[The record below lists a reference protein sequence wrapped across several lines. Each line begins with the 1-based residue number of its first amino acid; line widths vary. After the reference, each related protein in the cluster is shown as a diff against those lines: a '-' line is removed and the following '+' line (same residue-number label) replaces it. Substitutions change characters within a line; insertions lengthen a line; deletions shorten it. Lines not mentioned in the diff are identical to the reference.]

1 MEFYQ
6 IGSVLIFF
14 GFRSEAGYE
23 GPNIYVRILLSL
35 RSTVP
40 AEQDYALHHLVK
52 ISHERG
58 DKYKVEAFPT
68 LAETLIEYA
77 LGVSSLFYNVRWEVD
92 YTEKKFD
99 LNTLDGINGTPD
111 ILQRIQSLKRIDTSD
126 ELEPEELAHKF
137 TKVNEAGLAL
147 RNLTTLEENAQ
158 YLSTLPQLR
167 DFLSIVLNLPSS
179 DRVTELKL
187 NVLDIAEEVTKY
199 WSMDV
204 SDPLYRSLLNQIETS
219 NDRGFIIRAL
229 RAICNTS
236 LEREAS
242 NQIRGVPV
250 SIIKRLFE
258 WLLLEDEE
266 LMKACLDF
274 LYQFVAIPDNVGLLI
289 ANAEKLSLPA
299 VMTQFGQLLQHR
311 IEEVTEKVLVHPAIP
326 PAPAKEIPVVPLE
339 LLNQF
344 LQCDEP
350 ERSNRWLK
358 SVVEENPESDITQI
372 ALWQAYQAAFSRFS
386 TPQKGLLVA
395 SDFIKNVSTVFA
407 GANAQVVTG
416 PSSKFIIKGI
426 QPRHVPIDAHGHTC
440 LQCKWKPPSQDVCS
454 KFFLTAADLYYHFL
468 GTHLGLSRGEDNHW
482 IPPNDSN
489 IETTSKLSDC
499 YWDACHHFSR
509 VGGSDHPPS
518 SGRLSR
524 HFRQHL
530 PYGSTKTPK
539 SPSSSQAHDE
549 EKNNNNNNKQQPP
562 YALVTSFTPEELE
575 LKPTPE
581 NFPLGRPAIYK
592 EIKYEITP
600 VDEHG
605 EPAGI
610 ALCALLVL
618 RNIARNLPE
627 ALFLLGGQTTTP
639 PNIENGAGGFE
650 VGVIQRE
657 DAVGSVE
664 AWMARLFAGLK
675 WPLVHLWAANRAVG
689 LYAYDILVLVG
700 KFQGF

>member
-1 MEFYQ
+1 MFWYQ
-6 IGSVLIFF
+6 
-14 GFRSEAGYE
+14 AGYE

-126 ELEPEELAHKF
+126 ELEPEELVHKF
-137 TKVNEAGLAL
+137 TKINEAGLAL

-204 SDPLYRSLLNQIETS
+204 SDPLYRSLLDQVETS
-219 NDRGFIIRAL
+219 NDRGLIIRSL

-236 LEREAS
+236 LECEGS
-242 NQIRGVPV
+242 NQIRGVPI
-250 SIIKRLFE
+250 SIIRRLFE

-274 LYQFVAIPDNVGLLI
+274 LYQFVAISDNVGLLI
-289 ANAEKLSLPA
+289 ANAEQLSLPA
-299 VMTQFGQLLQHR
+299 VMGQFSQLLQHG
-311 IEEVTEKVLVHPAIP
+311 IEEVTEKVLVHPAVP
-326 PAPAKEIPVVPLE
+326 PAPAQEIPIVPLE

-372 ALWQAYQAAFSRFS
+372 ALWQAYQAAFSRFA

-426 QPRHVPIDAHGHTC
+426 QPRHAPIDAHGRTC
-440 LQCKWKPPSQDVCS
+440 LQCKWAPPTQDVCK

-468 GTHLGLSRGEDNHW
+468 GTHLGLSRGEDDRW
-482 IPPNDSN
+482 IANDSK
-489 IETTSKLSDC
+489 IESSKLSDC
-499 YWDACHHFSR
+499 YWDGCHHFSR
-509 VGGSDHPPS
+509 MGADHPPS
-518 SGRLSR
+518 SSRLSR

-539 SPSSSQAHDE
+539 SSPSQANEE
-549 EKNNNNNNKQQPP
+549 EKT
-562 YALVTSFTPEELE
+562 YALVTSFTPEVLAM
-575 LKPTPE
+575 KATVE

-592 EIKYEITP
+592 EIKYEVTP

-605 EPAGI
+605 DPAGI

-627 ALFLLGGQTTTP
+627 ALFLLGGQT
-639 PNIENGAGGFE
+639 PNGGFF
-650 VGVIQRE
+650 IHR
-657 DAVGSVE
+657 DDPVGSVE
-664 AWMARLFAGLK
+664 TWMGKLFGGLK
-675 WPLVHLWAANRAVG
+675 WQLVHLWASNRSIG
-689 LYAYDILVLVG
+689 LYAYDTMVLAS

>member
-1 MEFYQ
+1 M
-6 IGSVLIFF
+6 
-14 GFRSEAGYE
+14 
-23 GPNIYVRILLSL
+23 
-35 RSTVP
+35 
-40 AEQDYALHHLVK
+40 K

-111 ILQRIQSLKRIDTSD
+111 ILQRIQSLKRIDSSD

-137 TKVNEAGLAL
+137 TKINEAGLAL

-204 SDPLYRSLLNQIETS
+204 SDPLYRSLLDQVEVS
-219 NDRGFIIRAL
+219 NDRGVIIRAL
-229 RAICNTS
+229 RAICKIS
-236 LEREAS
+236 FECEEP
-242 NQIRGVPV
+242 NQIRGVPI
-250 SIIKRLFE
+250 SIIRRLFE

-266 LMKACLDF
+266 LVKVCLDF
-274 LYQFVAIPDNVGLLI
+274 LYQFVAISDNVGLLI
-289 ANAEKLSLPA
+289 ANADQLSLPSLMA
-299 VMTQFGQLLQHR
+299 QFGHLLQHG
-311 IEEVTEKVLVHPAIP
+311 IVEVTDKVLVYPAIP
-326 PAPAKEIPVVPLE
+326 PAPAREIPTAPRE

-372 ALWQAYQAAFSRFS
+372 ALWQAYQAAFNRFT

-426 QPRHVPIDAHGHTC
+426 QPRHAPIDAHGRPC
-440 LQCKWKPPSQDVCS
+440 LQCKWKTSSTMDACGQ
-454 KFFLTAADLYYHFL
+454 FFLTAADLYHHFL
-468 GTHLGLSRGEDNHW
+468 GAHLGLVRGEDNRW
-482 IPPNDSN
+482 IRKDTAFEASR
-489 IETTSKLSDC
+489 SSDC
-499 YWDACHHFSR
+499 YWAGCHYFSR
-509 VGGSDHPPS
+509 LGPNNPPS
-518 SGRLSR
+518 LSRLSQ

-530 PYGSTKTPK
+530 PYRPATKTPG
-539 SPSSSQAHDE
+539 PHAHREGEEDQDE
-549 EKNNNNNNKQQPP
+549 EEEEEDSYARVASFPP
-562 YALVTSFTPEELE
+562 EVLAMPATS
-575 LKPTPE
+575 E

-592 EIKYEITP
+592 EVKHEVAP
-600 VDEHG
+600 VDELG
-605 EPAGI
+605 EPTGI

-627 ALFLLGGQTTTP
+627 ALFLLGGQT
-639 PNIENGAGGFE
+639 PNGGFY
-650 VGVIQRE
+650 VHR
-657 DAVGSVE
+657 DDPVGSVE
-664 AWMARLFAGLK
+664 AWMAKLFGQLK
-675 WPLVHLWAANRAVG
+675 WPLARIWASNRALG
-689 LYAYDILVLVG
+689 MYAFDTMALVR
-700 KFQGF
+700 KFKGF

>member
-1 MEFYQ
+1 MNPP
-6 IGSVLIFF
+6 
-14 GFRSEAGYE
+14 EAGYE

-92 YTEKKFD
+92 YTEKKLD
-99 LNTLDGINGTPD
+99 INTLDGINGTPD
-111 ILQRIQSLKRIDTSD
+111 ILQRIQSLKRIDTPD
-126 ELEPEELAHKF
+126 ELEPDELVHKF
-137 TKVNEAGLAL
+137 TKINEAGLAL

-204 SDPLYRSLLNQIETS
+204 SDPLYRSLLDQVETS
-219 NDRGFIIRAL
+219 SDRGFIVRSL
-229 RAICNTS
+229 RAICKIS
-236 LEREAS
+236 FECEEP
-242 NQIRGVPV
+242 NQIRGVPI
-250 SIIKRLFE
+250 SIIRRIFE

-266 LMKACLDF
+266 LLKVCLDF
-274 LYQFVAIPDNVGLLI
+274 LYQFVAISDNVGLLI
-289 ANAEKLSLPA
+289 ANADELSLPA
-299 VMTQFGQLLQHR
+299 AMTQFGHLLQHG

-326 PAPAKEIPVVPLE
+326 PAPAAEIPVVPPE

-372 ALWQAYQAAFSRFS
+372 ALWQAYQAAFSRFA

-416 PSSKFIIKGI
+416 ASSKFIIKGI
-426 QPRHVPIDAHGHTC
+426 QPRHAPIDTQGRAC
-440 LQCKWKPPSQDVCS
+440 LHCKWKPPGQDDC
-454 KFFLTAADLYYHFL
+454 KQFFLTAADLYHHFL
-468 GTHLGLSRGEDNHW
+468 GTHLGLSRGEDNRW
-482 IPPNDSN
+482 IQKDTNMES
-489 IETTSKLSDC
+489 SKLSDC
-499 YWDACHHFSR
+499 HWDNCHYFSR
-509 VGGSDHPPS
+509 VMGPDHPAPS
-518 SGRLSR
+518 PGRLSQ
-524 HFRQHL
+524 HIRQHL
-530 PYGSTKTPK
+530 PHKSRTKPSKSSNQSTSETEAP
-539 SPSSSQAHDE
+539 A
-549 EKNNNNNNKQQPP
+549 P
-562 YALVTSFTPEELE
+562 YATITDFSAETLAKE
-575 LKPTPE
+575 PTPE

-592 EIKYEITP
+592 ETVVEVTP
-600 VDEHG
+600 LDELG
-605 EPAGI
+605 EPTGI

-627 ALFLLGGQTTTP
+627 ALFMLGAQSTIRGDGWQGGGGGR
-639 PNIENGAGGFE
+639 EWQGRGGGAGGFFMH
-650 VGVIQRE
+650 RE
-657 DAVGSVE
+657 DPVGDVE
-664 AWMARLFAGLK
+664 TWMGRLFGGLK
-675 WPLVHLWAANRAVG
+675 WPLAHCWAANRQMG
-689 LYAYDILVLVG
+689 GYAFDTMSLVR
-700 KFQGF
+700 KFKGF

>member
-1 MEFYQ
+1 M
-6 IGSVLIFF
+6 
-14 GFRSEAGYE
+14 
-23 GPNIYVRILLSL
+23 
-35 RSTVP
+35 P

-92 YTEKKFD
+92 YTEKKFE

-111 ILQRIQSLKRIDTSD
+111 ILQRIQSLKRIDTLD

-179 DRVTELKL
+179 DRVAELKL

-204 SDPLYRSLLNQIETS
+204 SDPLYRSLLVQIETS

-236 LEREAS
+236 LERETS
-242 NQIRGVPV
+242 NQIRGV
-250 SIIKRLFE
+250 SIAIIRRLFE

-274 LYQFVAIPDNVGLLI
+274 LYQFVAIADNVGLLI
-289 ANAEKLSLPA
+289 ANAEKLSLQA
-299 VMTQFGQLLQHR
+299 VMAQFGQLLQHG
-311 IEEVTEKVLVHPAIP
+311 IEEVTEKVLVYPAIP
-326 PAPAKEIPVVPLE
+326 PAPAKEIPIVPPE

-426 QPRHVPIDAHGHTC
+426 QPRHAPIDAHGRAC
-440 LQCKWKPPSQDVCS
+440 LQCKWKTPNQDGCQ
-454 KFFLTAADLYYHFL
+454 KFFLTAVDLYYHFL
-468 GTHLGLSRGEDNHW
+468 SAHLGLSRGEDNHW
-482 IPPNDSN
+482 ISNDSN
-489 IETTSKLSDC
+489 IETSKLLDC
-499 YWDACHHFSR
+499 YWDDCHHFSR
-509 VGGSDHPPS
+509 LGSNQPPPS

-539 SPSSSQAHDE
+539 SPSQANDE
-549 EKNNNNNNKQQPP
+549 EKKP
-562 YALVTSFTPEELE
+562 YALVSNFTRETLE

-592 EIKYEITP
+592 ELKYEITP

-627 ALFLLGGQTTTP
+627 ALFLLGGQYQT
-639 PNIENGAGGFE
+639 PNIDLHDLTNIDMDMDNVETERERGRGGFFA
-650 VGVIQRE
+650 VQR
-657 DAVGSVE
+657 DDPVGSVE
-664 AWMARLFAGLK
+664 AWMNRLFGGLK
-675 WPLVHLWAANRAVG
+675 WPLVHLWASNRAVG
-689 LYAYDILVLVG
+689 TYAFDTLVLVG